1 MELRE
6 EACNEKV
13 LVWRLELTQRAE
25 ARDVP

>member
-6 EACNEKV
+6 EARKEKV
-13 LVWRLELTQRAE
+13 LVRLELTQRAE